1 MKIKKYHYRV
11 HSWYISRFRS
21 QKLNTFFLDFMHT
34 ALCQSLNWFFLS
46 DMNYNSWTS
55 TPQHLSWKVLWFKD
69 QFIMSWASELPVELQ
84 RRPTGLV
91 GLTGLDVTY
100 NAIHKLIWDSF
111 YNNRRSDRVPLQ
123 FKVFAGD
130 HEYPKCRTNKVWY
143 LTKLFFS
150 CLWVIM
156 VLWPSWCQFNT
167 SRVNIRVLVFKFMT
181 CFMYK
186 GERMNLLVV
195 SETVLWV
202 VHS

>member
-1 MKIKKYHYRV
+1 M
-11 HSWYISRFRS
+11 
-21 QKLNTFFLDFMHT
+21 
-34 ALCQSLNWFFLS
+34 
-46 DMNYNSWTS
+46 
-55 TPQHLSWKVLWFKD
+55 WFKD
-69 QFIMSWASELPVELQ
+69 EFNMSWASELPVELQ

-91 GLTGLDVTY
+91 GLTGLDITY

-143 LTKLFFS
+143 LSKLFFN
-150 CLWVIM
+150 CTWVIM
-156 VLWPSWCQFNT
+156 VLWLGLQNFT
-167 SRVNIRVLVFKFMT
+167 SYIADVSSIISGCTLQYFDFLN
-181 CFMYK
+181 CFMYNDQ
-186 GERMNLLVV
+186 RMNLLVV

>member
-1 MKIKKYHYRV
+1 MIWTITVELQRL
-11 HSWYISRFRS
+11 SI
-21 QKLNTFFLDFMHT
+21 FLEG
-34 ALCQSLNWFFLS
+34 L
-46 DMNYNSWTS
+46 
-55 TPQHLSWKVLWFKD
+55 KVLWFKD
-69 QFIMSWASELPVELQ
+69 QFIMSWASELPMELQ

-167 SRVNIRVLVFKFMT
+167 SRVYIRILVFKFMT

>member
-1 MKIKKYHYRV
+1 MNFNA
-11 HSWYISRFRS
+11 SAS
-21 QKLNTFFLDFMHT
+21 FL
-34 ALCQSLNWFFLS
+34 
-46 DMNYNSWTS
+46 
-55 TPQHLSWKVLWFKD
+55 KVLWFWD
-69 QFIMSWASELPVELQ
+69 HFIMSWASELPVELQ

-167 SRVNIRVLVFKFMT
+167 SRVYIWVLVLKFMN
-181 CFMYK
+181 CIMYK